1 MSDLSELCFT
11 PATELAARVR
21 SRELSPVEVLEAVLA
36 RVAALDDRVHAFV
49 TLDEERALAAAR
61 EAETAV
67 RRGDELGPLHG
78 VPVSVKDLEPV
89 AGVRLT
95 FGTKFFEHNVPDA
108 DGAAAGRLRRAG
120 AIIFGK
126 TNTPAFGHKDM
137 CDNLLMPATRN
148 PWLLERTSGASSG
161 GAGAAV
167 AAGFGPVA
175 HGSDGAGSIR
185 IPAALCGIFGLKPSY
200 GRVPSWNAADL
211 WSARSH
217 TGSMARTVRDAALL
231 LTAMAGPDPRD
242 PLSIDGPAEDYV
254 AACDGALR
262 GLRVAW
268 SADLGYAPVDPEVR
282 RATAAAAAGFED
294 LGCHVEA
301 ADPGWDHPGP
311 WHALLYRGAIAGRLG
326 PMADDRPEWI
336 DPSLARVIELG
347 RQVTIRELQDAQASR
362 TRFYGQAQAFMDRFD
377 LLLTPA
383 MPCGAWPHDGQPGP
397 IEGIEVQAVAGGRW
411 PLMYPFNLTG
421 WPAASVPCGFTSEGL
436 PIGLQVVAPWHQDA
450 RCLRACA
457 AFEALRPWA
466 ARRPP
471 LASATAYS
479 SGHD

>member
-21 SRELSPVEVLEAVLA
+21 MGELSPVEVMEAVLA

-49 TLDEERALAAAR
+49 TLDAEGAVAAAR
-61 EAETAV
+61 KAETAV
-67 RRGDELGPLHG
+67 RRGHELGPLHG

-95 FGTKFFEHNVPDA
+95 FGSKFFEHNVPDA

-148 PWLLERTSGASSG
+148 PWGLERTSGASSG
-161 GAGAAV
+161 GAAAAV

-175 HGSDGAGSIR
+175 HGTDGAGSIR

-200 GRVPSWNAADL
+200 GRVPSWHAADL

-217 TGSMARTVRDAALL
+217 TGPMARTVRDAALL

-242 PLSIDGPAEDYV
+242 PLSIDGPPEDYV
-254 AACDGALR
+254 AACDGDLR

-282 RATAAAAAGFED
+282 RATAAAAASFED
-294 LGCHVEA
+294 LGCHVET

-326 PMADDRPEWI
+326 PMADERPEWI

-347 RQVTIRELQDAQASR
+347 RQVTIRQLQDAQASR
-362 TRFYGQAQAFMDRFD
+362 TRFYGQAQTFMDRFD

-450 RCLRACA
+450 GCLRACA

-466 ARRPP
+466 GRRPP
-471 LASATAYS
+471 LAQATAYS